1 MKVKFIVMVKGKG
14 TSKPYVSFIGNSAI
28 DVTGSMYLIRFKKYV
43 TLLDCGLIQL
53 NDPFINYKRNI
64 EQLKKIKPK
73 EIDYIILSH
82 CHIDHSGLI
91 PALYAK
97 GCQAHAYVPKGC
109 IPFLKLLWEDS
120 MKIMESDCRKLS
132 NHGLKA
138 NPFYTTEDID
148 KTINRCIEVDYFE
161 EHFINQDM
169 FFEYYPAGHIIH
181 SAQVVLTLNEGFV
194 KKRIGYTGDI
204 GEGKRVYTEPRI
216 DLPFVD
222 LLIGEN
228 TYNQPTRPSKIK
240 DRIKDIEKI
249 FTISEQSNK
258 ILIPTFSLGRT
269 QEILTLLYDMTIDMD
284 VPIYLDSPLAQKLCD
299 IWDDEVFQNEIMK
312 MPNLHLINSWVESQ
326 VLQNENKHCIILAGS
341 GFLTAGRSLPHL
353 KTLLPDRNNHVIFC
367 GFSGENNLASQI
379 KIGQKIIKIDND
391 YVFNNARITC
401 LYSFSS
407 HASYEELLDYYS
419 ELRYNKIALVHG
431 DIRYKPKFCNT
442 LQDRLHSQGNA
453 AKVVCINEGT
463 KIYI

>member
-1 MKVKFIVMVKGKG
+1 MVKGKG
-14 TSKPYVSFIGNSAI
+14 TSKPYVSFIGNSSI
-28 DVTGSMYLIRFKKYV
+28 DVTGSMHLVRFKKYV
-43 TLLDCGLIQL
+43 TLLDCGMIQL
-53 NDPFINYKRNI
+53 NDPLSSYKANI
-64 EQLKKIKPK
+64 VQLKKVKPK
-73 EIDYIILSH
+73 DIDYIIISH
-82 CHIDHSGLI
+82 LHIDHSGLV
-91 PALYAK
+91 PAMYSK
-97 GCQAHAYVPKGC
+97 GCQAHTYVPLGTK
-109 IPFLKLLWEDS
+109 PYLKLLWEDS
-120 MKIMESDCRKLS
+120 LKIMQQDCDKI
-132 NHGLKA
+132 NHKHGLKLSPLYDEQA
-138 NPFYTTEDID
+138 IERTL
-148 KTINRCIEVDYFE
+148 NRCIEVDYYNE
-161 EHFINQDM
+161 YNINENISFQ
-169 FFEYYPAGHIIH
+169 YYPAGHIIH
-181 SAQVVLTLNEGFV
+181 SAQIVLTLNESFI

-204 GEGKRVYTEPRI
+204 GEGKRVYTESRI

-228 TYNQPTRPSKIK
+228 TYNQPTRPNKIK
-240 DRIKDIEKI
+240 DRSKDIEKI
-249 FTISEQSNK
+249 FAISEQSNK

-269 QEILTLLYDMTIDMD
+269 QEILTLLYDMAIDMD
-284 VPIYLDSPLAQKLCD
+284 VPIYLDSPLAQKICD

-379 KIGQKIIKIDND
+379 KDGDRFVKVDGD
-391 YVFNNARITC
+391 WVENNANITC

-431 DIRYKPKFCNT
+431 DMRHKTKFCNT

-453 AKVVCINEGT
+453 AKVVCVNEGT

>member
-1 MKVKFIVMVKGKG
+1 MVKGKG
-14 TSKPYVSFIGNSAI
+14 TSKPYVSFVGNSSI
-28 DVTGSMYLIRFKKYV
+28 DVTGSMHLVRFKKYV
-43 TLLDCGLIQL
+43 TLLDCGGIQL
-53 NDPFINYKRNI
+53 NDPLTSYKANQQ
-64 EQLKKIKPK
+64 QLKKIKAT
-73 EIDYIILSH
+73 EVDYIITSH
-82 CHIDHSGLI
+82 PHHYDHGGLI
-91 PALYAK
+91 PALFAR
-97 GCQAHAYVPKGC
+97 GCQAHVY
-109 IPFLKLLWEDS
+109 IPFGVKKFLKIMWEDS
-120 MKIMESDCRKLS
+120 LKIMQQDCDKI
-132 NHGLKA
+132 NHKHGLKLSPLYDEQA
-138 NPFYTTEDID
+138 IERTL
-148 KTINRCIEVDYFE
+148 NRCIEVDYYNE
-161 EHFINQDM
+161 YNINEDISFQ
-169 FFEYYPAGHIIH
+169 YYPAGHIIH

-228 TYNQPTRPSKIK
+228 TYNQPTRPNKIK
-240 DRIKDIEKI
+240 DRSKDIEKI
-249 FTISEQSNK
+249 FAISEQSNK

-269 QEILTLLYDMTIDMD
+269 QEILTLLYDMAIDMD
-284 VPIYLDSPLAQKLCD
+284 MPIYLDSPLAQKICD

-312 MPNLHLINSWVESQ
+312 MPNLHLINSWAESQ

-353 KTLLPDRNNHVIFC
+353 KTLLPNRNNHIIFC

-379 KIGQKIIKIDND
+379 KDGDRFVKVDGD
-391 YVFNNARITC
+391 WVENNANITC

-407 HASYEELLDYYS
+407 HASYEELLNYYS
-419 ELRYNKIALVHG
+419 KLRYNKIALVHG

-442 LQDRLHSQGNA
+442 LQDRLHNQGKA
-453 AKVVCINEGT
+453 AKVVCVNEGT

>member
-1 MKVKFIVMVKGKG
+1 MVKGKG
-14 TSKPYVSFIGNSAI
+14 TSKPYVSFVGNSSV
-28 DVTGSMYLIRFKKYV
+28 DVTGSMHLVRFKKYV
-43 TLLDCGLIQL
+43 TLLDCGMIQL
-53 NDPFINYKRNI
+53 NDPLSNYKANVI
-64 EQLKKIKPK
+64 QLKKVKPQD
-73 EIDYIILSH
+73 IDYIIISH
-82 CHIDHSGLI
+82 LHIDHSGLV
-91 PALYAK
+91 PAMYSK
-97 GCQAHAYVPKGC
+97 GCQAHTYVPLGTK
-109 IPFLKLLWEDS
+109 PYLKLLWEDS
-120 MKIMESDCRKLS
+120 LKIMQQDCDKI
-132 NHGLKA
+132 NHKHGLKLFPLYDEQA
-138 NPFYTTEDID
+138 IERTL
-148 KTINRCIEVDYFE
+148 NRCIEVDYYNE
-161 EHFINQDM
+161 YNINEDM
-169 FFEYYPAGHIIH
+169 SFEYYPAGHIIH
-181 SAQVVLTLNEGFV
+181 SAQIVLTLNEGFV

-228 TYNQPTRPSKIK
+228 TYNQPTRPNKIK

-269 QEILTLLYDMTIDMD
+269 QEILTLLYDMAIDMD
-284 VPIYLDSPLAQKLCD
+284 IPIYLDSPLAQKICD

-312 MPNLHLINSWVESQ
+312 MPNLHLINSWAESQ

-353 KTLLPDRNNHVIFC
+353 KTLLPNRNNHIIFC

-379 KIGQKIIKIDND
+379 KDGDRFVKVDGD
-391 YVFNNARITC
+391 WVENNANITC

-407 HASYEELLDYYS
+407 HASYEELLNYYS

-453 AKVVCINEGT
+453 AKVVCVNEGT